1 MSRLL
6 WKPPSIRC
14 LPFIPSYNGWC
25 VAFELGVLEVGGMS
39 KNRLFWVLPFL
50 LLLATT
56 LYLGGPA
63 LENQRMRARTETTGE
78 VRPLSPETVVL
89 P

>member
-1 MSRLL
+1 
-6 WKPPSIRC
+6 
-14 LPFIPSYNGWC
+14 
-25 VAFELGVLEVGGMS
+25 MS